1 MWNYNSEYNRWNMSF
16 DNMIDN
22 DYQFYLQELSLVRF
36 YSKAL
41 SGATYLPIN
50 DLNNIYDVLSSRKSK
65 NWYIGIDGSQYTNT
79 LIPSFNAES
88 INATNSVDYY
98 DKFLGEYGLSL
109 KTLFTPK
116 RLIDDAH
123 KNYEEVDVAST
134 TEIFGLEL
142 SIGDLFI
149 DGVKLKEGHR
159 VLAKNQKTKI
169 VLANTIDP
177 DIYFKGNYIIL
188 RNLGSTIE
196 YEFLNETN
204 GIYEVVEGVL
214 IRSTKFQNYQN
225 CIRASVVVKM
235 GDVNSGQQ
243 FHLSRLKNGYYPID
257 FGDPFEFVQ
266 GKNWMLRNRV
276 NYNNLFEINHF
287 DIIKHGTQSYEY
299 EGITYSIPERT
310 ITVGEFG
317 TIICNQ
323 NGISNLIT
331 NKYKINLRSL
341 SQTSKYYWICGDTG
355 ILIRVRKHDFK
366 IDKFSL
372 VLDNKYSI
380 NLRSISF
387 YSDLRGVVVGDLN
400 SIYITE
406 DSGNNW
412 KRLRVADFDTYY
424 YNKVIFNKNNNFII
438 GGKNGVFIE
447 FKESIT
453 GWTAYKRR
461 ISKIIDD
468 DDDYLLVDNINDLY
482 HTTLSSWNLN
492 FQYSTQSIPNDKEL
506 VFITTDDSKVII
518 YDVNKTNGLFD
529 FLYLDLGED
538 FGDILNITKKDGTND
553 FFYTGIRMSTEDSG
567 VFSLDLSDFQSIG
580 VGNSYSNS
588 ISNTQ
593 STSSFE
599 TTYFPNEL
607 FDYDGI
613 ELLMCGNESIF
624 KYATYS
630 LGLDFINLDDTFKN
644 RLKSKL
650 LFLDY
655 DAASKLN
662 FFTDFG
668 DYRLPNE
675 LNLRGKSFS
684 SNSSL
689 YLDTLT
695 YNPVFPDYL
704 TQSETNWWTYWTDN
718 QKTFEFY
725 NNTSPLDES
734 SMVLISPTF
743 SFSATQS
750 LTNITLITNSASSIL
765 PLAPKITDTSGT
777 SSNHFLSRFNAMGLT
792 ATFPL
797 IYDPLTNDQLY
808 LYKYLMIFKTTDL
821 GYPVNIGDTM
831 KLSSVYVEGN
841 FTVNKIKVLPT
852 GKFIYMFTEF
862 NDTIITNLKGYTA
875 SLVNL
880 NVYSNVDEFE
890 TRFNQHPIS
899 KAYLIQSNYV
909 DEITAVNLFPESGM
923 TYSNWSVQGLT
934 ESTTFAVSGF
944 TTSSVNSLLIDPS
957 SGSGAQTASIISPT
971 MSGVTNVAFS
981 YDYRSGTYAYAG
993 TYSILS
999 VQGLS
1004 ASTWVEI
1011 ATYSIPFSLSTTAP
1025 QHVDLLL
1032 GGTFSQF
1039 KFDFTV
1045 VERDPIISGYKW
1057 ISIQDISLYTE
1068 TYLDVSPQNYGV
1080 TYSNNRILNLSPQF
1094 NNYTAYYNL
1103 ATNVYLSGDKYTMSY
1118 TEGFLDFKYTP
1129 TYNILSYLEGLND
1142 SGYPNPK
1149 FTADK
1154 EYLVMPDYRAIPMS
1168 ANGIGIATNSVVFLS
1183 SNGITY
1189 SNYSAPIQRTSN
1201 TLKFGK
1207 ELELEWES
1215 LFINTFIDISLWN
1228 SATYIPGSPS
1238 STTERL
1244 LILNKYFDG
1253 ANELYVIE
1261 FHKNLNYT
1269 LGDFHYFIDIV
1280 SRRKLLQISDDL
1292 QELNNIQRAKLQRK
1306 EIVYPP
1312 GNEFYNYERELN
1324 FKIPTDS
1331 YAKILL
1337 SDDDT
1342 FQSLSAIMYIDYKNE
1357 MSMNILNL
1365 EEQINVPIT
1374 NTANFAGNLFIF
1386 CSQKHGLKTNDS
1398 VVLEFNGGTFS
1409 SEKLNQN
1416 YFGYH
1421 PVIVVNEFNFY
1432 LDLPYG
1438 NPTFVGNDTGFVR
1451 YSKQDPFFE
1460 FTPVDLI
1467 DIGVDKMGKQSI
1479 ELSVDNQVL
1488 INSTFRLTNI
1498 DFNKYRFR
1506 LIDGL
1511 DLNQIYEQ
1519 YSWLLEA
1526 EISDAIIG
1534 KDTDIVWYKG
1544 VWESG
1549 RWFGGTWISGQWI
1562 SGDWYRGVW
1571 ESREIDDRVSQVKY
1585 GSISTPSASVWY
1597 NGRWF
1602 DGTWN
1607 QGTWVNGRWYGGN
1620 WINGIWYRGIWN
1632 DGNWNQGRFG
1642 GGIWVLGTWN
1652 DGVFNTDNEPSYWLD
1667 GSWFAGDFENGIW
1680 YDGTWNQTEGKKSR
1694 FGVNSYNS
1702 RTSIWHSGDWLDGE
1716 FHSRLNINDNG
1727 DEDVSDVHKYSIWYT
1742 GNWFAG
1748 DFYGGIAYNMDWKT
1762 GTWHGGILEDI
1773 QMIGYGN
1780 DGIGAYYITLNGI
1793 FKFRTGDRFTIID
1806 NNSNSPISLVFGR
1819 NTSPKTFIVLNREED
1834 TVNKWT
1840 KIFVAT
1846 AFTISQTPPED
1857 LNLRVVSR
1865 FSNCNW
1871 KSGIWTNGIYKKG
1884 LWEGGIWYNGVFEA
1898 TWM

>member
-1 MWNYNSEYNRWNMSF
+1 MWEYNSEYNKWNMSI
-16 DNMIDN
+16 DNMIDD

-41 SGATYLPIN
+41 SGATYLPVSN
-50 DLNNIYDVLSSRKSK
+50 FNNIYDVLGSYKAR
-65 NWYIGIDGSQYTNT
+65 NWYIGVDGSEYTNT

-88 INATNSVDYY
+88 INATTSVDYY

-116 RLIDDAH
+116 RLIDDAV
-123 KNYEEVDVAST
+123 KNYNEVDVAT
-134 TEIFGLEL
+134 TVEVTGIGANIKDL
-142 SIGDLFI
+142 SI
-149 DGVKLKEGHR
+149 DGVLLKEGHR
-159 VLAKNQKTKI
+159 VLIKDQKTRL

-177 DIYFKGNYIIL
+177 EVYFKGGYTIL

-196 YEFLNETN
+196 YEYLDDEN
-204 GIYEVVEGVL
+204 GIYIVRNGILE
-214 IRSTKFQNYQN
+214 RSTELQNYQN
-225 CIRASVVVKM
+225 CIRFSVVVKL
-235 GDVNSGQQ
+235 GNVNSGRQY
-243 FHLSRLKNGYYPID
+243 HLSRLKNGYYSID
-257 FGDPFEFVQ
+257 FGDPFEFVEN
-266 GKNWMLRNRV
+266 KNWMLRNKI
-276 NYNNLFEINHF
+276 NYNNLFEINHY
-287 DIIKHGTQSYEY
+287 DIIKHATQSYALD
-299 EGITYSIPERT
+299 GITYSIPERT

-317 TIICNQ
+317 TIICHQ
-323 NGISNLIT
+323 NGISNLIS
-331 NKYKINLRSL
+331 NKYKTNLRSV

-355 ILIRVRKHDFK
+355 ILLRVRKHDFQINK
-366 IDKFSL
+366 YTL
-372 VLDNKYSI
+372 ELDNKYSI
-380 NLRSISF
+380 SLRSISF

-400 SIYITE
+400 TIYLTD

-412 KRLRVADFDTYY
+412 RRLRIRDFDTYY
-424 YNKVIFNKNNNFII
+424 YTKVIFNKNNNFII

-447 FKESIT
+447 FKETIN

-492 FQYSTQSIPNDKEL
+492 FEYFTQSIPADKEL
-506 VFITTDDSKVII
+506 IFITTDDSKVIV
-518 YDVNKTNGLFD
+518 YDVNKTNGLYD

-538 FGDILNITKKDGTND
+538 FGDILNITGKGGTTS
-553 FFYTGIRMSTEDSG
+553 FLYTGVKMSTQDSG
-567 VFSLDLSDFQSIG
+567 VFSFDLANFQSIG

-588 ISNTQ
+588 IAYTA
-593 STSSFE
+593 STPNFESS
-599 TTYFPNEL
+599 YFPNEL
-607 FDYDGI
+607 FDYNGV
-613 ELLMCGNESIF
+613 ELLMCGNSSLY

-630 LGLDFINLDDTFKN
+630 LGLDFINLDDTFEN

-675 LNLRGKSFS
+675 LNFRGKSFS
-684 SNSSL
+684 SNSIL
-689 YLDTLT
+689 YFDTLS
-695 YNPVFPDYL
+695 YGPVFPDFL

-725 NNTSPLDES
+725 NNTNPLDES
-734 SMVLISPTF
+734 SMVLISSTF
-743 SFSATQS
+743 SYSATQS
-750 LTNITLITNSASSIL
+750 LNNITLITTSASSIQ
-765 PLAPKITDTSGT
+765 PLAPKIADTIGAT
-777 SSNHFLSRFNAMGLT
+777 SNHFLSRFNAMGLT
-792 ATFPL
+792 G
-797 IYDPLTNDQLY
+797 ISDSLTNDELY
-808 LYKYLMIFKTTDL
+808 LYKYLMVYKTTDF
-821 GYPVNIGDTM
+821 GYPVKVGDMM
-831 KLSSVYVEGN
+831 KFSSSYIEGK
-841 FTVNKIKVLPT
+841 FIVNKIKVT
-852 GKFIYMFTEF
+852 GSAKYIYMFTEF

-875 SLVNL
+875 SIVNL

-890 TRFNQHPIS
+890 SRFNQHPIS
-899 KAYLIQSNYV
+899 KAYFMQSSYV
-909 DEITAVNLFPESGM
+909 DEITAVNLYPETGI
-923 TYSNWSVQGLT
+923 TYSNWQVQGLT

-981 YDYRSGTYAYAG
+981 YDYRSGTYAVAG
-993 TYSILS
+993 SYSILS

-1025 QHVDLLL
+1025 QHVDLTL

-1039 KFDFTV
+1039 RFDFTV

-1068 TYLDVSPQNYGV
+1068 TYLEVETENYGV

-1103 ATNVYLSGDKYTMSY
+1103 AANVYLTGNQFTMSY

-1142 SGYPNPK
+1142 VGYPNPK

-1154 EYLVMPDYRAIPMS
+1154 EYYAMPDFRGVPMS
-1168 ANGIGIATNSVVFLS
+1168 GNGIGIATNSVVYLA

-1189 SNYSAPIQRTSN
+1189 SNYTNPIQKTSN

-1207 ELELEWES
+1207 DLVLEWQS
-1215 LFINTFIDISLWN
+1215 IFINTFVDVSLWN
-1228 SATYIPGSPS
+1228 YTPYVAGAPS

-1244 LILNKYFDG
+1244 LVLNKYYDD
-1253 ANELYVIE
+1253 ANELYIIE
-1261 FHKNLNYT
+1261 FHKNINYT
-1269 LGDFHYFIDIV
+1269 LGDFHYFIDIT
-1280 SRRKLLQISDDL
+1280 SRRKLKQISDDL
-1292 QELNNIQRAKLQRK
+1292 QELNNIQKGKFQRR

-1312 GNEFYNYERELN
+1312 GNEFYNYDRELN

-1331 YAKILL
+1331 YAKVLL
-1337 SDDDT
+1337 SDADT
-1342 FQSLSAIMYIDYKNE
+1342 FQSLSAMMYIDYKNE

-1365 EEQINVPIT
+1365 EEQISVPIK
-1374 NTANFAGNLFIF
+1374 NTANFSGNLFIF
-1386 CSQKHGLKTNDS
+1386 CSEKHGLKTNDS
-1398 VVLEFNGGTFS
+1398 VVLEFNGGTAS
-1409 SEKLNQN
+1409 SQQINQN

-1421 PVIVVNEFNFY
+1421 PVIVVNEYNFY

-1438 NPTFVGNDTGFVR
+1438 NVPLSGNDTGFVK

-1467 DIGVDKMGKQSI
+1467 DVGVNKMGKQSI
-1479 ELSVDNQVL
+1479 ELSIDNQ
-1488 INSTFRLTNI
+1488 ILTNKTYKLVNI
-1498 DFNKYRFR
+1498 DFTKYRFR

-1511 DLNQIYEQ
+1511 DLNQIYQ
-1519 YSWLLEA
+1519 SYSWLLEA

-1571 ESREIDDRVSQVKY
+1571 DSKEIDDRVSEVKY
-1585 GSISTPSASVWY
+1585 GSIASPSASVWY

-1607 QGTWVNGRWYGGN
+1607 QGVWVDGRWYDGT
-1620 WINGIWYRGIWN
+1620 WRNGTWYRGIWN
-1632 DGNWNQGRFG
+1632 DGTWNQGRFG

-1680 YDGTWNQTEGKKSR
+1680 YNGTWNQAEGKRSR

-1702 RTSIWHSGDWLDGE
+1702 RTSIWHSGNWLDGE

-1727 DEDVSDVHKYSIWYT
+1727 DADVSDVHKYSIWYT
-1742 GNWFAG
+1742 GNWFDG
-1748 DFYGGIAYNMDWKT
+1748 DFYGGVAYNMNWRT

-1793 FKFRTGDRFTIID
+1793 FKFNIGDEFTIID
-1806 NNSNSPISLVFGR
+1806 NNSNSTVSLVFGR
-1819 NTSPKTFIVLNREED
+1819 NSTPKTFKVLYKEED

-1840 KIFVAT
+1840 KVYVAT
-1846 AFTISQTPPED
+1846 SFAISQSAPVD
-1857 LNLRVVSR
+1857 LNLRVVSK
-1865 FSNCNW
+1865 FANCNW